1 MGHLHDLSRHT
12 VYSLSDSLQDS
23 LTAGQ
28 QLVLSNVF
36 HVMQKRGNERN
47 NLREAGREKKGWDL
61 TAHRHLEHGQA
72 GLTKVV
78 KSTPRL
84 FIGKSASK
92 NLHAQE
98 GKNKNEEN
106 EEHEK
111 GVDGGDGV
119 N

>member
-12 VYSLSDSLQDS
+12 VYSLSDSLQGS

-47 NLREAGREKKGWDL
+47 NLREAGREKKVWDL
-61 TAHRHLEHGQA
+61 TSHRHLEDGQA